1 MQEGKVF
8 NLGEIR
14 MMDEEIQIKYKIW
27 LRKKT
32 GEDVLG
38 KGGAALLQAIDQFRD
53 LGKATKQVKCSY
65 KYAWNILQ
73 KIKERYGENPVITHR
88 GGTGGGGGIEL
99 SEFGHKILRIY
110 RKFENYIEN
119 ALNNSELW
127 QTYGLYTDVKNNIKG
142 KVVDIQKDSQVAV
155 LKIEVTPP
163 QTFYSIITT
172 ESVQDLALKE
182 GQEVLA
188 LIKATEILVSME
200 KKV

>member
-1 MQEGKVF
+1 
-8 NLGEIR
+8 
-14 MMDEEIQIKYKIW
+14 MDNSEIQIKYKIW

-38 KGGAALLQAIDQFRD
+38 KGGADLLQAIDQLRD
-53 LGKATKQVKCSY
+53 LGKATKQVNCSY

-99 SEFGHKILRIY
+99 SEFGQKLLRIY

-127 QTYGLYTDVKNNIKG
+127 QTYGLYTTVKNNING
-142 KVVDIQKDSQVAV
+142 RVVNVQKDSQVAV

-163 QTFYSIITT
+163 QDLYSIITT
-172 ESVQDLALKE
+172 ESVQDLELEA
-182 GQEVLA
+182 GTEVLA
-188 LIKATEILVSME
+188 LIKATEVLISME
-200 KKV
+200 KKEKP

>member
-1 MQEGKVF
+1 
-8 NLGEIR
+8 
-14 MMDEEIQIKYKIW
+14 MDDSEIQIKYKIW

-38 KGGAALLQAIDQFRD
+38 KGGADLLEAIDQLRD
-53 LGKATKQVKCSY
+53 LGKATKKVNCSY

-88 GGTGGGGGIEL
+88 GGIGGGGGIEL
-99 SEFGHKILRIY
+99 SEFGQKLLRIY

-127 QTYGLYTDVKNNIKG
+127 QTYGLYTTVKNNING
-142 KVVDIQKDSQVAV
+142 RVVNVQKDSQVAV

-163 QTFYSIITT
+163 QDLYSIITT
-172 ESVQDLALKE
+172 ESVQDLELEA
-182 GQEVLA
+182 GTEVLA
-188 LIKATEILVSME
+188 LIKATEVLISME
-200 KKV
+200 KKEKP

>member
-1 MQEGKVF
+1 
-8 NLGEIR
+8 
-14 MMDEEIQIKYKIW
+14 MDDSEIQIKYKIW

-38 KGGAALLQAIDQFRD
+38 KGGADLLEAIDQLRD
-53 LGKATKQVKCSY
+53 LGKATKQVNCSY

-88 GGTGGGGGIEL
+88 GGIGGGGGIEL
-99 SEFGHKILRIY
+99 SEFGQKLLRIY

-127 QTYGLYTDVKNNIKG
+127 QTYGLYTTVKNNING
-142 KVVDIQKDSQVAV
+142 RVVNVQKDSQVAV

-163 QTFYSIITT
+163 QDLYSIITT
-172 ESVQDLALKE
+172 ESVQDLELEA
-182 GQEVLA
+182 GTEVLA
-188 LIKATEILVSME
+188 LIKATEVLISME
-200 KKV
+200 KKEKP